1 MPKADAAPQR
11 RKAQSGGT
19 LPETAT
25 VDNTTACFRV
35 YDNPLVG

>member
-19 LPETAT
+19 LPETAAA
-25 VDNTTACFRV
+25 DNTTGLFPA
-35 YDNPLVG
+35 GM